1 MKQNAIWISA
11 YIYSDP
17 PHEELLVE
25 GVLPVVKKVMDA
37 GLASQYFFIRYFE
50 KGHHV
55 RLRCK
60 TAPENEGVV
69 REMINK
75 GIGAYFVNH
84 PGKQEKEKEEY
95 YPPQSIQYIPYEP
108 EIARYGGEERIGI
121 AEEQFMYSSDVVFS
135 LLSKKDNWQYEK
147 RLGYALQL
155 AVAQFVGF
163 GFSYEQVV
171 QYAQAQL
178 PGQLS
183 YHNLKREDIEKQYE
197 KQRELKGIGRKIY
210 NALQQVQDSDGAVE
224 KYVQKMQN
232 ILQKLKEVKTDTA
245 QLQRLLP
252 SYIHMTNNRLG
263 IKLTDEAY
271 ITFLLQA

>member
-1 MKQNAIWISA
+1 MEQNAIWISA

-25 GVLPVVKKVMDA
+25 GVLPVVRDVTNA
-37 GLASQYFFIRYFE
+37 GLTSQYFFIRYFE
-50 KGHHV
+50 NGHHV

-60 TAPENEGVV
+60 TAPEDEGAV
-69 REMINK
+69 RAMIDK
-75 GIGAYFVNH
+75 GIGTYFANQSYK
-84 PGKQEKEKEEY
+84 GKKEKQEY

-155 AVAQFVGF
+155 AVAQLVGF

-197 KQRELKGIGRKIY
+197 KQGELRGIGRKIY
-210 NALQQVQDSDGAVE
+210 AALQQIKDSDGPVE
-224 KYVQKMQN
+224 KYVQKMQR
-232 ILQKLKEVKTDTA
+232 IIQKLTEAKTDTA
-245 QLQRLLP
+245 QLQHLLP

>member
-25 GVLPVVKKVMDA
+25 GVLPVVRNVMNA

-50 KGHHV
+50 KGHHL
-55 RLRCK
+55 RLRFK
-60 TAPENEGVV
+60 TCSDDEGKV
-69 REMINK
+69 RGMIDK
-75 GIGAYFVNH
+75 ETGAYFVH
-84 PGKQEKEKEEY
+84 QPSKREKEQERY
-95 YPPQSIQYIPYEP
+95 FPHNSIQYIPYEP

-121 AEEQFMYSSDVVFS
+121 AEQQFMYSSDVAFG
-135 LLSKKDNWQYEK
+135 LLSQKDNWQYEK

-155 AVAQFVGF
+155 TVAQLIGF
-163 GFSYEQVV
+163 GFTYEQIV

-183 YHNLKREDIEKQYE
+183 YHNLKREDIETQYE
-197 KQRELKGIGRKIY
+197 KQRELRGIGRKIY
-210 NALQQVQDSDGAVE
+210 DALQQVQNSNGPVE
-224 KYVQKMQN
+224 RYVQKMQN
-232 ILQKLKEVKTDTA
+232 ILQKLTEAKTDNT
-245 QLQRLLP
+245 QLLRLLP